1 MNCVNCGAPPR
12 HGASACAYCE
22 TALDRVVERADLSE
36 FRTLLSI
43 MPTTDMYKAEVVS
56 RCDGPFTAG
65 QTRALLREFTT
76 DMYRL
81 DAAEYLVPRTLNP
94 TALLST
100 ATLFVTD
107 MYRQEFIELLPRIRT
122 AAKPLRGRPAPPVHP
137 GFDRDAILD
146 EMEAARRNAGSSDLV
161 VGCGLFSLVVF
172 LAAAVVWLAY
182 RAWWW

>member
-12 HGASACAYCE
+12 HGASSCAYCE

-43 MPTTDMYKAEVVS
+43 MPTTDMYKMDVVS

-65 QTRALLREFTT
+65 QTLALLRVFTTDLYRLDAAEHLVPITLNQEALLSAASLFTT
-76 DMYRL
+76 DMYRQ
-81 DAAEYLVPRTLNP
+81 D
-94 TALLST
+94 
-100 ATLFVTD
+100 
-107 MYRQEFIELLPRIRT
+107 FIELLPRIRT
-122 AAKPLRGRPAPPVHP
+122 AAPPP